1 MNMLPDIFSWILLV
15 GGSLALIIG
24 AVGMIRFPDFFTR
37 LHAASV
43 IDTLG
48 CMLIITGVL
57 FQAGFT
63 MVSVKLVLILIFI
76 LFTTPTA
83 THALAKAAL
92 HGKLQPRLDQ
102 GEQS

>member
-1 MNMLPDIFSWILLV
+1 MNILPDIFSWILLV
-15 GGSLALIIG
+15 SGSLALIIG

-37 LHAASV
+37 LHAASI

-48 CMLIITGVL
+48 CMLIISGVL
-57 FQAGFT
+57 FQAGFS
-63 MVSVKLVLILIFI
+63 MISIKLVLILVFI

-92 HGKLQPRLDQ
+92 HGKLEPKLTK
-102 GEQS
+102 GEQA